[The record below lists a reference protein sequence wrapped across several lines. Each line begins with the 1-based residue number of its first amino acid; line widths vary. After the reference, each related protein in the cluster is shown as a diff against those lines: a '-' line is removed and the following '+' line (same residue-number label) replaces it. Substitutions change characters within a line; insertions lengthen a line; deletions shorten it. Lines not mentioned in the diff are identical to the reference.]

1 MCQVK
6 GDLRYQAAVWS
17 RDLRL
22 VAARAGGGGAEG
34 GAYLSGLSARSLGV
48 EGRDVRDR
56 IFSTFVPSFQD
67 S

>member
-22 VAARAGGGGAEG
+22 VAARAGGDGGG
-34 GAYLSGLSARSLGV
+34 GGGLPL
-48 EGRDVRDR
+48 
-56 IFSTFVPSFQD
+56 
-67 S
+67 